1 MAEPAS
7 ELQMAKE
14 RIGKLNARMKEARRV
29 AETTTDGAERRRQ
42 LERLR
47 ILKDMY
53 KDCRE
58 EIARLEGRILA
69 EQKSH
74 LHIDAVFNTNRVW
87 SDLRGMTWGSLD
99 VLTWSDIMQARDGA
113 QTGHQRQLL
122 IDLMNDSLRSCTER
136 QRAYIHAYYS
146 QQLVQ
151 DEIAEEFGVNKSS
164 VSRVIKRGLAHV
176 AHHVV
181 ARLFIARCV
190 ENGTFDYIKFVQS
203 TKVLTER
210 QTELLYL
217 SMTQDASYT
226 MMAAYIGRNQ
236 STVSR
241 CMNKVEHRLRTL
253 RIDFLPEANPNKIRF
268 RDWARIDEK
277 TLAERLGLSRKF
289 YYQTML
295 RGKRIQGV
303 PLMHY
308 HILYLLRTGW
318 SEKEA
323 AEEMGCSET
332 LCKKVGAMYQE
343 IPVYPNKLPQYN
355 PDKVMRGGGAPG
367 GVMAALR
374 DLTRGSDEVIDRIDA
389 QTPQRLREVGAC

>member
-69 EQKSH
+69 EQKNH

-99 VLTWSDIMQARDGA
+99 GLTWSDIMQARDGA

-146 QQLVQ
+146 QQLAQ
-151 DEIAEEFGVNKSS
+151 DEIAEEFGGDWPMLPIMWWPGCLSPGVWKTVHLTTSS
-164 VSRVIKRGLAHV
+164 LYSRP
-176 AHHVV
+176 
-181 ARLFIARCV
+181 RCLRS
-190 ENGTFDYIKFVQS
+190 GRQS
-203 TKVLTER
+203 SSICR
-210 QTELLYL
+210 
-217 SMTQDASYT
+217 
-226 MMAAYIGRNQ
+226 
-236 STVSR
+236 
-241 CMNKVEHRLRTL
+241 
-253 RIDFLPEANPNKIRF
+253 
-268 RDWARIDEK
+268 
-277 TLAERLGLSRKF
+277 
-289 YYQTML
+289 
-295 RGKRIQGV
+295 
-303 PLMHY
+303 
-308 HILYLLRTGW
+308 
-318 SEKEA
+318 
-323 AEEMGCSET
+323 
-332 LCKKVGAMYQE
+332 
-343 IPVYPNKLPQYN
+343 
-355 PDKVMRGGGAPG
+355 
-367 GVMAALR
+367 
-374 DLTRGSDEVIDRIDA
+374 
-389 QTPQRLREVGAC
+389 